1 MRRISHSAKA
11 DPMDAERRKTCLQW
25 GLLAAWPTGL
35 PARAAN
41 ARRIV
46 SVGGALTEVVFALH
60 ANADLVG
67 VDTTSLCPVSAQ
79 KLPSVGFALFLSVGG
94 LLALAPPQVIA
105 TEDV

>member
-46 SVGGALTEVVFALH
+46 SVGGALTGFVFALQS
-60 ANADLVG
+60 NAVLVG
-67 VDTTSLCPVSAQ
+67 VDTTSRYPESAQ
-79 KLPSVGFALFLSVGG
+79 KRPSVGYVHSLSVERV
-94 LLALAPPQVIA
+94 LALASTQV
-105 TEDV
+105 